1 MPPRKKPTNQA
12 TVEPTFPPP
21 EPISRRERTALMLI
35 MVLAVGLRFAVAT
48 RISIEHWDE
57 AVYAS
62 NRFFPDGYPGRY
74 LYAPPLLPALIELAM
89 LIGGPTPYAAVLP
102 NLVFSTLTVLL
113 CWWAARDWFGR
124 PAGLAAAALA
134 AFNDFHIAYTRTA
147 LTDPALCFWFLLA
160 VYLAWRALARNRLP
174 EAVGAGIAAG
184 AAWATKY
191 NGWLTVAVALS
202 GFIAWALFERFS
214 RREWMAR
221 LPVLGAVLVATL
233 VCWSPVWFSFGPGQ
247 YSEVVRNQAGYFVGP
262 AGWAASFVRQAG
274 NLRFFENWISAAS
287 VVLALGLPLLFRLRW
302 DLFALAVVLGLEA
315 IPLGVSALLVG
326 PALIGPGLLLYSSY
340 RSGRTDVTARSR
352 RLGAWLVWAWTI
364 GLFISTPAYTP
375 YPRLVLP
382 WLISAFLGTSAICG
396 MLAESKT
403 AEPGSGRRFEKS
415 VRWALIALWMIG
427 PLATLHFQIEAKS
440 GLRVALRQGLG
451 HPNAELVLGRISIQE
466 RPHSPLPVPGW
477 EDRTR
482 REKSILDAAK
492 VAQGS
497 VFDTTRLRPPH
508 FICYGEPAI
517 VFNLN
522 AKGFGAVPV
531 PDFSFLAPG
540 QPSPTQPA
548 FSMALPN
555 SQEELKRL
563 TTPYSDR
570 LFPLDVLGESPSDLV
585 LLDKYPPG
593 DIVGPAGRPREK
605 LWLYRIRSQ

>member
-1 MPPRKKPTNQA
+1 MPPPKKSKNPA
-12 TVEPTFPPP
+12 TSEPTFPPP
-21 EPISRRERTALMLI
+21 EQISRRERTALMLI
-35 MVLAVGLRFAVAT
+35 VVLAVGLRFAVAT

-57 AVYAS
+57 AVYSS

-74 LYAPPLLPALIELAM
+74 LYSPPLLPALIELAM

-113 CWWAARDWFGR
+113 CWWAAREWFGR
-124 PAGLAAAALA
+124 SAGLSAAALA

-174 EAVGAGIAAG
+174 EAVGAGVAAG

-202 GFIAWALFERFS
+202 GFTAWALFERFS
-214 RREWMAR
+214 RREWLAR
-221 LPVLGAVLVATL
+221 LPVLGAILLATL

-247 YSEVVRNQAGYFVGP
+247 YAEVTRNQAGYFVGL
-262 AGWAASFVRQAG
+262 AGWADSFVRQAG
-274 NLRFFENWISAAS
+274 NLRFFENWLSAAS
-287 VVLALGLPLLFRLRW
+287 VALALGLTLLFRRRW
-302 DLFALAVVLGLEA
+302 SLLALAVVLGLEA
-315 IPLGVSALLVG
+315 IPLGVSAILVG
-326 PALIGPGLLLYSSY
+326 PALLGPGLLLYASY
-340 RSGRTDVTARSR
+340 RGRSTDVKARSR

-382 WLISAFLGTSAICG
+382 WLISAFLGTAAVCG
-396 MLAESKT
+396 MLAEFET
-403 AEPGSGRRFEKS
+403 AEPGTGRNFEKY
-415 VRWALIALWMIG
+415 VRWGLIALWIIG
-427 PLATLHFQIEAKS
+427 PLATFHFHVEPRS
-440 GLRVALRQGLG
+440 GFRIALRQGFG
-451 HPNAELVLGRISIQE
+451 HPSAEIVVGRLSVQE

-482 REKSILDAAK
+482 REKAILDAAT
-492 VAQGS
+492 VAVKS
-497 VFDTTRLRPPH
+497 VFDTSRLRPPH
-508 FICYGEPAI
+508 FISYGEPAI
-517 VFNLN
+517 AFDLS
-522 AKGFGAVPV
+522 AKGFAVIPV
-531 PDFSFLAPG
+531 SNFSFLAPR
-540 QPSPTQPA
+540 QASPTQPA
-548 FSMALPN
+548 FLMALPN

-570 LFPLDVLGESPSDLV
+570 LFSLDILGESPSDLV

-593 DIVGPAGRPREK
+593 DIVGAAGRPREK
-605 LWLYRIRSQ
+605 LWLYRIRSE